1 MGTGHLHRALI
12 DQAIDL
18 DVEGNVRML
27 GHRSDARML
36 LDAADVFVL
45 PSRHEGMPLVLL
57 EAMDAGLPVVA
68 TRVIGSEEVVV
79 DGETGFLVP
88 SQDAGALAVA
98 IGRLLEDAG
107 LRRRF
112 GAAGRRRFES
122 FFTNERMTAATAAV
136 YDELLDGVR
145 RPE

>member
-1 MGTGHLHRALI
+1 M
-12 DQAIDL
+12 DL
-18 DVEGNVRML
+18 GVEGNVRML

-45 PSRHEGMPLVLL
+45 PSRHEGMPLVRL
-57 EAMDAGLPVVA
+57 EAMDAGLPLVA

-88 SQDAGALAVA
+88 SRDARALAVA
-98 IGRLLEDAG
+98 IGRLLEDPD

-112 GAAGRRRFES
+112 GEAGRRRFES
-122 FFTNERMTAATAAV
+122 FFTHERMTAATAAV
-136 YDELLDGVR
+136 YDELLNGVTR
-145 RPE
+145 GPG